1 MVWLKRIPSIIQGRG
16 KFPDMLIKVPLA
28 PVLRDFEDRLFANSK
43 YARLKWSGPLYELR
57 PVANTEHDDWEWESE
72 RPDIPFERIRVKAQN
87 MELNGVTEVPKTIA
101 FLYCPE
107 EEPVRVRVPI
117 RYINEEK
124 AEGLRERGYLNR
136 IVQNVDVNV
145 APFCRAPLYAVQDV
159 GGMKLK
165 DRRCVGELMFKG
177 KGMGCRTV
185 LPDDVVATMISR
197 V

>member
-1 MVWLKRIPSIIQGRG
+1 M
-16 KFPDMLIKVPLA
+16 DTE
-28 PVLRDFEDRLFANSK
+28 RD
-43 YARLKWSGPLYELR
+43 G
-57 PVANTEHDDWEWESE
+57 WEWESE
-72 RPDIPFERIRVKAQN
+72 MPDIPFERIRVKAQN
-87 MELNGVTEVPKTIA
+87 MELNGITEVPKTIT

-124 AEGLRERGYLNR
+124 AQGLREGYLNR
-136 IVQNVDVNV
+136 IVQNVDINV
-145 APFCRAPLYAVQDV
+145 APFCQAPLYAVQDV

-165 DRRCVGELMFKG
+165 DRRYLGELTFEG

-185 LPDDVVATMISR
+185 LPDDMIATMISR

>member
-1 MVWLKRIPSIIQGRG
+1 M
-16 KFPDMLIKVPLA
+16 IKVPLA
-28 PVLRDFEDRLFANSK
+28 PILQDFEKRLFAN
-43 YARLKWSGPLYELR
+43 ARCGKVKWSGPLYELR
-57 PVANTEHDDWEWESE
+57 PVEDADQHSWKWESE
-72 RPDIPFERIRVKAQN
+72 KPIIPFERIRVKTHN
-87 MELNGVTEVPKTIA
+87 MELNGITEVPKTVT

-124 AEGLRERGYLNR
+124 ADGLREGGYLNR

-159 GGMKLK
+159 RGMKLK
-165 DRRCVGELMFKG
+165 DRRLVGELMFEG

-185 LPDDVVATMISR
+185 LQDDIVATMISR